1 MYRYSMHTGPAVI
14 QTRKIFVHYCA
25 RLHAIRYLQAVL
37 STHHTVVKF
46 ITLLTRVYSH
56 TVHGPRLVRTTE
68 LARISCARAERPTR
82 TRCSGHGC
90 RVLRRPRTGGAAAS
104 AGGAHARCPARDVL
118 GRVVSRRREGRERRG
133 GARCLHGS
141 LTAWRRWEAH
151 AQVGHAR
158 VHLVATVR
166 GTERAERTVLV
177 VVLVSLY
184 LKALQVSTTFQR
196 QT

>member
-1 MYRYSMHTGPAVI
+1 MYRYSTRGPA
-14 QTRKIFVHYCA
+14 RDSNAKNLCA
-25 RLHAIRYLQAVL
+25 LLRAPPCHSLFTSCTFHTPHRSQV
-37 STHHTVVKF
+37 HHTADP
-46 ITLLTRVYSH
+46 RVFTYM
-56 TVHGPRLVRTTE
+56 
-68 LARISCARAERPTR
+68 ARASCAPRSSPEFHARAL
-82 TRCSGHGC
+82 SG
-90 RVLRRPRTGGAAAS
+90 RRGLDAADMGAACC
-104 AGGAHARCPARDVL
+104 GGRGPVVPPRALVVPTGCPARDVL